1 MGLEED
7 RVGEALQGWTQEGGV
22 RFHLAG
28 LGFLVALALVS
39 GGLSSVDSSD
49 PASTSCAAAACSK
62 IAAVLCSDTRALAL
76 SCLLSDSLWSC
87 GSYRPQETTHL
98 RTISR
103 LSIHGRTQLCE
114 DIASWEFPLL
124 LCKSILIVLVV

>member
-7 RVGEALQGWTQEGGV
+7 RVGEALQGGAQEGGV
-22 RFHLAG
+22 RFHLVG

-39 GGLSSVDSSD
+39 GGLSSVDSLD

-62 IAAVLCSDTRALAL
+62 IAAVLCSDTRALAVRR
-76 SCLLSDSLWSC
+76 LLSSLWSC
-87 GSYRPQETTHL
+87 GSYPPQETMHL

-103 LSIHGRTQLCE
+103 LCIRGN
-114 DIASWEFPLL
+114 A
-124 LCKSILIVLVV
+124 VV